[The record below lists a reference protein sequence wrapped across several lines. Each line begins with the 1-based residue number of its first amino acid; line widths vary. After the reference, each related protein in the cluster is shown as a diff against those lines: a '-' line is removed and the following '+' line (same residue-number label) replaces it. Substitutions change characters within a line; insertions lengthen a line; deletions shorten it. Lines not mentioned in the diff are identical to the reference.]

1 MIISKPRSNALFA
14 IGLFLLLSYSLGLVN
29 LNILMM
35 GGSHWYNYAIVVLLL
50 PLATAILIKQLVGYK
65 VVMLKNQT
73 FKVKRPFILKSHAF
87 KTKDIQSW
95 RETIIKT
102 KNGNF
107 RELTIATEK
116 WRPLKLT
123 LQENSNYQRIMDYLN
138 KKIPKKRAN

>member
-29 LNILMM
+29 LNILLQ
-35 GGSHWYNYAIVVLLL
+35 GGSRWYNYAIPVVLL

-73 FKVKRPFILKSHAF
+73 FKVKRPFIFNSHAF

-95 RETIIKT
+95 RETVIKT

-107 RELTIATEK
+107 QELTIATEK

-123 LQENSNYQRIMDYLN
+123 LQENSNYQRIKDYLN